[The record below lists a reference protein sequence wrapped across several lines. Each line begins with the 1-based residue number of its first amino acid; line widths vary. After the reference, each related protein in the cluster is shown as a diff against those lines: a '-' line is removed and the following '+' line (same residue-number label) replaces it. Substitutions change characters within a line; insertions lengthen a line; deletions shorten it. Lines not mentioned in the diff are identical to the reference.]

1 MNEALRDDT
10 QKPDREEAR
19 QRDDALREEARQRE
33 DALREEARELLARV
47 AEEVS
52 KLRQPLATY
61 RVQLHKGFTFDDA
74 AAIAGYL
81 AELGISDLYTS
92 PILQAAPGS
101 THGYDVVDHTRLNVE
116 IGGAEGYER
125 FATALG
131 DAGLGHLLDIVPN
144 HMGIGGQNALW
155 VDLLENGPSS
165 RTAHFFDVEWHPVKE
180 ELADKVL
187 VPVLGD
193 RYGAV
198 LERGELQ
205 LELNEG
211 AFRIRYFDNFFPVN
225 PRSYARILGHRIDE
239 LSKKLGPSEA
249 LDELKSILFA
259 LAHMPTR
266 HEQEPDRQEER
277 RREKEVLKRR
287 VATLCAS
294 SREVREHLEETV
306 RQFNG
311 VKDQPRSFDLLDDL
325 LDAQAYRLAHW
336 RVSSEEINYRRFF
349 DINSLA
355 AVRME
360 DERVFAHAHKL
371 PLQLVAR
378 GTVTGLRIDH
388 PDGLAYPRRY
398 FRLLQDAFIL
408 QRAQAAKGE
417 RWSDIE
423 GAVREELS
431 QSTDAR
437 LERPLYVVAE
447 KILGRT
453 EALPSNWDVAGTT
466 GYDYLNALNGIF
478 VDRENHN
485 ALQKIYSRFIGGE
498 IDFKELVYQKKKLI
512 LYTAMASEMN
522 LLARQLNRISEG
534 NRWTRDFTL
543 YALRSA
549 LIEMVACFP
558 VYRTY
563 IEEQGKLD
571 ERDRTYVLQ
580 TAAEAKRRN
589 PAENAS
595 IYDFIADI
603 LLQKFAGYVA
613 ESERPAQHAFAL
625 KLQQVLGPV
634 MAKGLED
641 TAFYVYNRLVSLNE
655 VGGEPEHFGTTLA
668 AFHEQNALR
677 ARLWPH
683 ALSATATHDTKRGE
697 DTRTRIDAISEL
709 PEEWRRTAITF
720 ARRTEPLRRE
730 IDGRLAPDRNEEMLF
745 LQNLIG
751 AWPADVAELPHLRDR
766 LTEYMVKAAKEAKVN
781 TSWIQ
786 EDRRWEDAIRAFVE
800 GVFAFPPKHAVWKT
814 LQPFIQRVSE
824 IGLHNSLSQVLVKI
838 ASPGAPDFYQG
849 TEIWDLSLVDPD
861 NRRPVD
867 YQHRKKALGQLRESS
882 LARPEL
888 AKDLYGRW
896 QDGCIKL
903 FVTQAA
909 LQARNAHPAL
919 FGSGSYQAIEA
930 EGPRGANLCAFSR
943 TAGEDLSVAVVPRL
957 VAQLLE
963 GAKLPPQQFAGTFVK
978 VPGVAAGEKLRD
990 AITGEEREAR
1000 EQGFA
1005 VDDLFATLPIALLLR
1020 AG

>member
-1 MNEALRDDT
+1 MNEAH
-10 QKPDREEAR
+10 REEAR
-19 QRDDALREEARQRE
+19 Q
-33 DALREEARELLARV
+33 LLARLGQ
-47 AEEVS
+47 ELTQ
-52 KLRQPLATY
+52 LRYPLATY
-61 RVQLHKGFTFDDA
+61 RVQLHKGFSFDDA

-81 AELGISDLYTS
+81 AELGITDLYTS
-92 PILQAAPGS
+92 PILQAAKGS
-101 THGYDVVDHTRLNVE
+101 THGYDVIDHTRLSDE

-125 FATALG
+125 FAKALSE
-131 DAGLGHLLDIVPN
+131 AGLGHLLDIVPN
-144 HMGIGGQNALW
+144 HMGVGSQNAQW
-155 VDLLENGPSS
+155 MDLLENGPSS
-165 RTAHFFDVEWHPVKE
+165 QMAMFFDVEWKPVKE

-187 VPVLGD
+187 LPTLGD

-198 LERGELQ
+198 LEGGELQ

-211 AFRIRYFDNFFPVN
+211 AFRIRYYDNVFPVN
-225 PRSYARILGHRIDE
+225 PRSYARILHHRLDE
-239 LSKKLGPSEA
+239 LSQKLGQSEA

-259 LAHMPTR
+259 LAHMPSR
-266 HEQEPDRQEER
+266 HEQEPERQEER

-287 VATLCAS
+287 VANLCAS
-294 SREVREHLEETV
+294 SPQVREHLEETV

-311 VKDQPRSFDLLDDL
+311 VKGQPRSFDLLDDL

-349 DINSLA
+349 DINTLA

-360 DERVFAHAHKL
+360 DPRVFAHAHRL
-371 PLQLVAR
+371 PLELVAR

-398 FRLLQDAFIL
+398 FRLLQEAFIL
-408 QRAQAAKGE
+408 QRAK
-417 RWSDIE
+417 
-423 GAVREELS
+423 AVAPDRFAELEPLLIEELEH
-431 QSTDAR
+431 STDPR
-437 LERPLYVVAE
+437 LLRPLYVVAE

-453 EALPSNWDVAGTT
+453 EALPSKWDVAGTT

-478 VDRENHN
+478 VDRDNQN

-498 IDFKELVYQKKKLI
+498 IDFRELVYQKKKLI

-522 LLARQLNRISEG
+522 LLARQLNRISED

-543 YALRSA
+543 YSLRAA

-580 TAAEAKRRN
+580 AAAEAKRRN

-595 IYDFIADI
+595 IYEFISDI
-603 LLQKFAGYVA
+603 LLQKFAAYVD

-668 AFHEQNALR
+668 AFHEQNGLR
-677 ARLWPH
+677 AKMWPH

-697 DTRTRIDAISEL
+697 DTRARIDAISEL

-720 ARRTEPLRRE
+720 ARRTEGLRCD

-751 AWPADVAELPHLRDR
+751 AWPANPEELPKLRDR
-766 LTEYMVKAAKEAKVN
+766 LTAYMIKAAKEAKVN

-786 EDRRWEDAIRAFVE
+786 EDRRWEDALRAFVE
-800 GVFAFPPKHAVWKT
+800 GFFALPPKHPLWKV
-814 LQPFIQRVSE
+814 LLPFAQRCSE
-824 IGLHNSLSQVLVKI
+824 IGLHNSLSQLVLKI

-849 TEIWDLSLVDPD
+849 TELWDLSLVDPD

-867 YQHRKKALGQLRESS
+867 YGERKRALDNLRQSS
-882 LARPEL
+882 LAQPQL
-888 AKDLYGRW
+888 AAKLYGAW
-896 QDGCIKL
+896 QDGCIKM
-903 FVTQAA
+903 FVTKEG
-909 LQARNAHPAL
+909 LQARKANPEL
-919 FGSGSYQAIEA
+919 FGRGSYKPLFAQ
-930 EGPRGANLCAFSR
+930 GPRASNLCAFSR
-943 TAGEDLSVAVVPRL
+943 AASGKLLIAVVPRL
-957 VAQLLE
+957 VAKLLD
-963 GAKLPPQQFAGTFVK
+963 GPRLPPQQFAETYLQVEE
-978 VPGVAAGEKLRD
+978 VQPGEKLRD
-990 AITGEEREAR
+990 ALTGEEREAR
-1000 EQGFA
+1000 PQGFA
-1005 VDDLFATLPIALLLR
+1005 VEELFSTLPVALLLR
-1020 AG
+1020 